1 VAGSSDG
8 QDEPGDR
15 DAPGASTASTLP
27 RAAPST
33 VEAWA
38 LEYVETCSLAH
49 KLAPPPPPAEY
60 ERVPSPRRL
69 SRPGRPPELS
79 PAKRRLTLADDLSP
93 PSARAKLLHTFF
105 HHELQ
110 AAELMCWALLAF
122 ADAEPRFRAGL
133 VRICLDE
140 IRHMNA
146 YRAHIE
152 RLGFRIGAF
161 PVRDWFWK
169 RVPAC
174 DTKLSF
180 VALMGMGFE
189 GANLEHA
196 PYFGERLLAAGDR
209 EAFELQ
215 ALIARE
221 ERNHVRFAVTWF
233 EHWTGGQS
241 FEAWCAALPPPLSP
255 LVMRGKAFDRQAR
268 TEAGMS
274 APFLD
279 ALERWQA

>member
-1 VAGSSDG
+1 MAGLESERLNRNTPPAAEPLEA
-8 QDEPGDR
+8 EPG
-15 DAPGASTASTLP
+15 
-27 RAAPST
+27 T

-38 LEYVETCSLAH
+38 IEYVTARSLAH
-49 KLAPPPPPAEY
+49 KLSPPTPPAAF
-60 ERVPSPRRL
+60 ERTPRARRL
-69 SRPGRPPELS
+69 SGPGRPAELR
-79 PAKRRLTLADDLSP
+79 PARRRLELADDLTP

-110 AAELMCWALLAF
+110 AAELMLWALLAF
-122 ADAEPRFRAGL
+122 ADAEPPFRAGL
-133 VRICLDE
+133 LRICLDE

-146 YRAHIE
+146 YRAHIQ
-152 RLGFRIGAF
+152 RLGFDVGAF

-169 RVPAC
+169 RVPSC
-174 DTKLSF
+174 NSKLSF

-196 PYFGERLLAAGDR
+196 PYFGDRLLAAGDL
-209 EAFELQ
+209 EACELQ
-215 ALIARE
+215 QLIARE

-233 EHWTGGQS
+233 ERWTGGQS
-241 FEAWCAALPPPLSP
+241 FEAWCAALPPPMSP
-255 LVMRGKAFDRQAR
+255 MVMRGKAFDRAAR
-268 TEAGMS
+268 SAAGMS